1 MNLIK
6 FSKNQDFEKLVE
18 TNTEW
23 IKLKDF
29 RSYDI
34 KKLLIVLSDMMAK
47 LKLVRPEFSY
57 QISIKN
63 AESSYAGGFSNK
75 IDKIILDMSIGKF
88 INKIELEYP
97 RLEHENT
104 FILNGSIYIPILFLE
119 RAPIDRVGA
128 QTQKKNKILLNFLVQ
143 QIVFDFKAKTVKFN
157 KRISLDI
164 NIFFKALFYDEGYS
178 EFMQTFYSEFGR
190 PCINDRELTLEECKT
205 KTLESLGINGH
216 NKFREME
223 IDEFF
228 DNCIMLNYIKEMYQD
243 YYGVDNFKDAVRVV
257 WEYYK
262 HDTEIDMSDIR
273 NRRLVMAEYLINPV
287 FELYNKMVYGFVDT
301 EYKEYLIPKLQSNV
315 LIAEG
320 FRKLMHGEQ
329 LFNIALPYIT
339 PIVHKISQN
348 IVVITEKKIPKK
360 WTSNHKSA
368 MGVLC
373 PISVSA
379 QDMGSNLVA
388 TMNTRVNFYGRI
400 FTPNIPHRDDLMF
413 KLPEVILDGRKP
425 EGSNETFGNFIVN
438 SETGEIVSEVS
449 DIEKV
454 DK

>member
-6 FSKNQDFEKLVE
+6 FGKEVDFKNVVE
-18 TNTEW
+18 NNNEW

-34 KKLLIVLSDMMAK
+34 KKLLIILSDMMVK
-47 LKLVRPEFSY
+47 LKNIRPEFSY

-75 IDKIILDMSIGKF
+75 VDKVVIDMSIGKF
-88 INKIELEYP
+88 VNKIELDYP
-97 RLEHENT
+97 RLEHDNC
-104 FILNGSIYIPILFLE
+104 FILNGSLYIPILFLE
-119 RAPIDRVGA
+119 RAPIDRVGISA
-128 QTQKKNKILLNFLVQ
+128 AKKNRIILNLLVQ
-143 QIVFDFKAKTVKFN
+143 QLTFDFKAKTVRFN
-157 KRISLDI
+157 KKYTLDI
-164 NIFFKALFYDEGYS
+164 NIFFTAIFYDIGYKD
-178 EFMQTFYSEFGR
+178 FMQEFYIEFGR
-190 PCINDRELTLEECKT
+190 PCVNDRELTWKECKT
-205 KTLESLGINGH
+205 KTLEALGINGH
-216 NKFREME
+216 NKFVDTE

-228 DNCIMLNYIKEMYQD
+228 DNSVMIDYIKEMYKD
-243 YYGVDNFKDAVRVV
+243 YYGVDNFKDAIRVV

-262 HDTEIDMSDIR
+262 QDTEIDMSDIR